1 MMEEDE
7 HGEEA
12 SNGEGKRS
20 KPRKKQK
27 KKKKRKTK
35 KQKKKKE
42 EKKEKKEKKRGTH
55 PRGRPNGRAGHCT
68 RLRECNSLQ
77 LHRERRPKTSD
88 CSVAPVQCPT

>member
-12 SNGEGKRS
+12 GNGEGKRS

-27 KKKKRKTK
+27 KKKRKTK

-42 EKKEKKEKKRGTH
+42 ENKEKKEKKRGTH